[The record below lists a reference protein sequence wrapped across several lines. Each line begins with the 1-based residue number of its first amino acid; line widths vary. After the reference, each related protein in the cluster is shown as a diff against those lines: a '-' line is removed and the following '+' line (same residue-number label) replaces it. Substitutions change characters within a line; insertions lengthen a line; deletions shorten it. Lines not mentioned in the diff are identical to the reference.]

1 MIVSVFRDSFLDC
14 LPRGRRILPRR
25 IPMHAAFPLPTVHV
39 PILYAVDRSGEV
51 EVGRDVGDIAV
62 SISKLEVW
70 FG

>member
-1 MIVSVFRDSFLDC
+1 
-14 LPRGRRILPRR
+14 
-25 IPMHAAFPLPTVHV
+25 MHAAFPLPTVHV